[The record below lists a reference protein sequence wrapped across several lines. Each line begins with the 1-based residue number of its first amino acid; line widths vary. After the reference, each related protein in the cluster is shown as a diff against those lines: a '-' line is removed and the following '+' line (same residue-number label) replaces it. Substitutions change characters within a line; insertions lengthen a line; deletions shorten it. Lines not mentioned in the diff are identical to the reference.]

1 MSSQSRQTLQTHTIE
16 NDYLYVE
23 LLNYGARIQKL
34 HLKEKPET
42 PLVVGLKNASD
53 YPKDLWSLG
62 ACLGPYAG
70 RLEKD
75 GAIELHG
82 GQAAFSKRYWS
93 LHHINKGVTPSV
105 AFSLAYR
112 DSENNLTE
120 VIISYELHKN
130 SLILKY
136 EASPQTASLLNLSNH
151 SYFTLDQQNQIDHY
165 QLEIQAT
172 KYFELDQQL
181 LPTGRVQS
189 PLPTQIDFSE
199 KKTLGSSR
207 LDCIYL
213 TEDNSENTGLTKV
226 ATVLS
231 PISQIQMEVRTD
243 QEVLV
248 CFTPNEFAGI
258 CFETQGYPNA
268 PAHPGFK
275 QPIFGPNKSYRQHTE
290 FRFNIL

>member
-1 MSSQSRQTLQTHTIE
+1 MSSQGRQTLQTHTIE
-16 NDYLYVE
+16 NDYLYMEV
-23 LLNYGARIQKL
+23 LNYGARIQKL
-34 HLKEKPET
+34 YLKEKPET
-42 PLVVGLKNASD
+42 PLVVGLENTAD
-53 YPKDLWSLG
+53 YLKDNWSLG

-70 RLEKD
+70 RLEKN
-75 GAIELHG
+75 GEIELHG
-82 GQAAFSKRYWS
+82 GQAAFSKQYWT
-93 LHHINKGVTPSV
+93 LHNISKGVSPSI
-105 AFSLAYR
+105 AFSLPYK
-112 DSENNLTE
+112 DSENNVTE
-120 VIISYELHKN
+120 VVLRYELHKN
-130 SLILKY
+130 SLILNY

-151 SYFTLDQQNQIDHY
+151 TYFSLDQQNQIDYY
-165 QLEIQAT
+165 QLDIQAA

-181 LPTGRVQS
+181 LPTGQILS

-199 KKTLGSSR
+199 KKTLGNTR

-213 TEDNSENTGLTKV
+213 TEHNSENPGLTKV
-226 ATVLS
+226 ATVFS